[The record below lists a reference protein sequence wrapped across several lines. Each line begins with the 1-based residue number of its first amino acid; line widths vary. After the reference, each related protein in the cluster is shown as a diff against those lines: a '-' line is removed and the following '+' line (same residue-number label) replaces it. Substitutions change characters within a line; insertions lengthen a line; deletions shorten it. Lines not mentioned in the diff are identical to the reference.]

1 MGLFDAGIPL
11 GSSANPEQA
20 RRDAFQAEMERL
32 QKAEKTAREG
42 AIFAG
47 TEGQGISEA
56 ASFTFGDETD
66 LEDLTD
72 EERLARSTGRR
83 EFDTGLIL

>member
-1 MGLFDAGIPL
+1 MGLFSGL
-11 GSSANPEQA
+11 FGGSADPA
-20 RRDAFQAEMERL
+20 RAKREAFAAEMERL
-32 QKAEKTAREG
+32 QKAEKEARED
-42 AIFAG
+42 AVFSG

-56 ASFTFGDETD
+56 ASFTFGDEED

-72 EERLARSTGRR
+72 EEKLARSTGRR